1 MSHLISSDD
10 WSINKHLTCFKLVKN
25 NLLQFINQQVLELLN
40 ISYEGEMGFFT
51 DNNCCKKCILILT
64 VILTVSSAVVYIFSD
79 NFVKENVRN
88 LDSIAYSEESTR
100 HRVNNVQTRRLS
112 LVTSV
117 CNKYRNDTTHKYLYV
132 DKPGSKIRGKFTFEP
147 KSKLVL
153 CNIMKQGHLCFLIRY
168 LIVEN

>member
-1 MSHLISSDD
+1 M
-10 WSINKHLTCFKLVKN
+10 
-25 NLLQFINQQVLELLN
+25 LELLN

-51 DNNCCKKCILILT
+51 DNNCCKKYILVLT
-64 VILTVSSAVVYIFSD
+64 VILTVSSAVFYIFSD
-79 NFVKENVRN
+79 NLVKENVRN
-88 LDSIAYSEESTR
+88 LDSIVYSEESTR
-100 HRVNNVQTRRLS
+100 HRVNNVQNRRLS

-153 CNIMKQGHLCFLIRY
+153 CNIMKQGHLCVLIK
-168 LIVEN
+168 